1 MIERRPAQTIGE
13 LDIHL
18 SNLQSR
24 IQELVAAQQAMAN
37 NVASKSD
44 IEGLRHSMAALA
56 TKAELAAEIAA
67 IRAEVERIKPAT
79 LLRQLTAV
87 LAALG
92 AFGAV
97 AALVLSIGGWV
108 ARVPQNAMP
117 QPHVPP
123 VYPGNAK

>member
-1 MIERRPAQTIGE
+1 MTERRPAQTIGE

-24 IQELVAAQQAMAN
+24 IQELVAAQHAMAN

-56 TKAELAAEIAA
+56 TKAELAAEISA
-67 IRAEVERIKPAT
+67 IRAEVERIKPGT
-79 LLRQLTAV
+79 VLRQLTAV
-87 LAALG
+87 LAALA

-97 AALVLSIGGWV
+97 AALVLSVGGWV
-108 ARVPQNAMP
+108 ARVPQ
-117 QPHVPP
+117 QPVHVQQ
-123 VYPGNAK
+123 YPGGAK

>member
-1 MIERRPAQTIGE
+1 MSERRPAQTIGE

-24 IQELVAAQQAMAN
+24 ITELVAAQQQMAN

-44 IEGLRHSMAALA
+44 IEGLRHSMSALA
-56 TKAELAAEIAA
+56 TKAELAAEIKA
-67 IRAEVERIKPAT
+67 IRDEVDRIKPGN
-79 LLRQLTAV
+79 LLRQFTAI

-97 AALVLSIGGWV
+97 AALLLSIGGWV
-108 ARVPQNAMP
+108 AQVPQ
-117 QPHVPP
+117 QPAHQTH
-123 VYPGNAK
+123 GATK

>member
-1 MIERRPAQTIGE
+1 MNERRPAQTIGE

-37 NVASKSD
+37 NVASRSD
-44 IEGLRHSMAALA
+44 IEGLRHSMSALA
-56 TKAELAAEIAA
+56 TKAELAAEISA
-67 IRAEVERIKPAT
+67 IRAEVERIKPGT
-79 LLRQLTAV
+79 VLKQLTAI
-87 LAALG
+87 LAALA

-108 ARVPQNAMP
+108 ARVPQ
-117 QPHVPP
+117 QPAP
-123 VYPGNAK
+123 VQQYPGSAK

>member
-1 MIERRPAQTIGE
+1 MSERRPAQTIGE

-24 IQELVAAQQAMAN
+24 IIELVAAQQAMAN

-44 IEGLRHSMAALA
+44 IEGLRHSMSALA
-56 TKAELAAEIAA
+56 TKAELAAEINA
-67 IRAEVERIKPAT
+67 IRIEVDRIKPGN
-79 LLRQLTAV
+79 LLRQFTAI

-97 AALVLSIGGWV
+97 AALLLSIGGWV
-108 ARVPQNAMP
+108 AQVPQQQP
-117 QPHVPP
+117 QQSH
-123 VYPGNAK
+123 GATK

>member
-1 MIERRPAQTIGE
+1 MSERRPAQTIGE

-24 IQELVAAQQAMAN
+24 ITELVAAQQAMAN

-44 IEGLRHSMAALA
+44 IEGLRHSMSALA
-56 TKAELAAEIAA
+56 TKAELAAEIKA
-67 IRAEVERIKPAT
+67 IRDEVDRIKPGT
-79 LLRQLTAV
+79 LLRQFTAI

-97 AALVLSIGGWV
+97 AALLLSIGGWV
-108 ARVPQNAMP
+108 AQVPQQQA
-117 QPHVPP
+117 QQSQGQV
-123 VYPGNAK
+123 K